1 MALWHEF
8 TEVATAWTPRVGM
21 PLDFARSVER
31 EAVAKK
37 VKESFLYPLR
47 YVVDATHAA
56 TVAEYEAKLA
66 ALGADT
72 ARRAFMERE
81 AARIPVLRAL
91 NELPTRTTPDGT
103 WTVCPSCQGD
113 GHFVP
118 FDGYCPAEWRH
129 RFLIDAARIPPPET
143 P

>member
-1 MALWHEF
+1 MPTIVDVALDDYRAEI
-8 TEVATAWTPRVGM
+8 V
-21 PLDFARSVER
+21 
-31 EAVAKK
+31 
-37 VKESFLYPLR
+37 
-47 YVVDATHAA
+47 AA
-56 TVAEYEAKLA
+56 TKAEYEAKLDLRARVIIYLEGKLA
-66 ALGADT
+66 ARSAAT

-81 AARIPVLRAL
+81 AARIPLLQAL

-103 WTVCPSCQGD
+103 WTVCPACQGD

-118 FDGYCPAEWRH
+118 FDGYCPAEWGH